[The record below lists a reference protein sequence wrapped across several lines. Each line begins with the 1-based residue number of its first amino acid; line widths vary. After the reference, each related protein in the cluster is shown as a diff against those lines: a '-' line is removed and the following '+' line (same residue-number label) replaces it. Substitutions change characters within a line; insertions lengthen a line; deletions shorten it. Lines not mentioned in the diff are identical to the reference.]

1 MNTSEV
7 TVILIIIIRKENR
20 VVFKRSP
27 LHLLN
32 KIRNKTRS
40 FELQQLIIC
49 LREHDKD
56 KVQELQAFDQHC
68 GVGVKET

>member
-1 MNTSEV
+1 MG
-7 TVILIIIIRKENR
+7 KETK
-20 VVFKRSP
+20 VVFRRSSP
-27 LHLLN
+27 HLLN

-40 FELQQLIIC
+40 FELQQLVIC

-56 KVQELQAFDQHC
+56 SVQELQAFDQHC

>member
-1 MNTSEV
+1 MNPSKV
-7 TVILIIIIRKENR
+7 TVVLIILIRKENR

-27 LHLLN
+27 PHLLN

-49 LREHDKD
+49 LRQHDKD
-56 KVQELQAFDQHC
+56 SVQQLQAFDQHC